1 MKIINLT
8 QHRST
13 PEQGAEDLTL
23 KGECLA
29 TSFGLRPDQF
39 GYYPTLSDCL
49 TFTQDDLNPKNGGT
63 AQGVMRR
70 RACLLA
76 SIACRMEATHAMI
89 GGAGFFL
96 PQLESALKERG
107 VTPLHAFSERV
118 SVETIG
124 ESGAVTKTNVFKH
137 VGFIESGANYWGDE
151 PSWVAPENDQ
161 DEN

>member
-8 QHRST
+8 QHKAT
-13 PEQGAEDLTL
+13 PEQGVEDLTL

-49 TFTQDDLNPKNGGT
+49 TFTWGDLNPANGAT
-63 AQGVMRR
+63 AQGVMRN

-89 GGAGFFL
+89 GGAGFFI
-96 PQLESALKERG
+96 PQLERALKERG
-107 VTPLHAFSERV
+107 VTPIHAFSERV
-118 SVETIG
+118 SVETTDEDGTVI
-124 ESGAVTKTNVFKH
+124 KTNVFKH
-137 VGFIESGANYWGDE
+137 VGFIESGVNYSGDA
-151 PSWVAPENDQ
+151 PSWVAPENDP